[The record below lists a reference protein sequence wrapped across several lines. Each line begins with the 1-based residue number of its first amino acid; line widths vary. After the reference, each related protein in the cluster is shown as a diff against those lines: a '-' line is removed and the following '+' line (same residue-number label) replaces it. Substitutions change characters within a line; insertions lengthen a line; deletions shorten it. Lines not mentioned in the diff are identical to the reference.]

1 MKLKN
6 LAIILLLSI
15 TALTANSAM
24 AQQGTWE
31 NLGSRKVNHRVD
43 HDEIM
48 VTWTDGVFDAIKI
61 VVTGAPLT
69 MHKCVVHF
77 GNGTQQEIELRNN
90 FSQGSDSRV
99 VDLVGN
105 NRIINR
111 ISFWYDTKGLLR
123 GKAKVTVFGR
133 H

>member
-6 LAIILLLSI
+6 LAIVLLLSI
-15 TALTANSAM
+15 TSLTSVAT

-31 NLGSRKVNHRVD
+31 RLGSRKVDRRVD

-48 VTWTDGVFDAIKI
+48 VTWTDGFFDAIKI
-61 VVTGAPLT
+61 VVTGAPLN

-77 GNGTQQEIELRNN
+77 GNGSSQEIELKQN
-90 FSQGSDSRV
+90 FAQGSDSRV
-99 VDLVGN
+99 VDLKGN

-111 ISFWYDTKGLLR
+111 ISFWYDTKGTYR
-123 GKAKVTVFGR
+123 GKATVTVFG
-133 H
+133 HH